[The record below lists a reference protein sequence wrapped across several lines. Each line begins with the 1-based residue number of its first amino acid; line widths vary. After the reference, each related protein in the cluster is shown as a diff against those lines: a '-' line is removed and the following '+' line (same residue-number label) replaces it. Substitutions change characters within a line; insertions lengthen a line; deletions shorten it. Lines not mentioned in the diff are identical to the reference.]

1 MIMIIALGILVGFLL
16 ILAVGVFFL
25 ALGFLFMTIREKI
38 AEQEDEWDDYDSDD
52 DDKSMKIYKD
62 L

>member
-1 MIMIIALGILVGFLL
+1 MIMNIALGILVGFLL
-16 ILAVGVFFL
+16 IVAVGIFFI
-25 ALGFLFMTIREKI
+25 ALGFLFLTIRDKI
-38 AEQEDEWDDYDSDD
+38 MEQEDEWDDYDSDD